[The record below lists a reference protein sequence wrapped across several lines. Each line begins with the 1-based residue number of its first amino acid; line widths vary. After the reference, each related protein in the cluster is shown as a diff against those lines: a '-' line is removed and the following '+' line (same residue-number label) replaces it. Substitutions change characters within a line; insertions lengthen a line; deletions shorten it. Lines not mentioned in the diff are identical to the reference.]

1 MAGVTSIEIRETTAE
16 LEMLIQQQSN
26 PNLKERLQV
35 LYLLQL
41 PNAMSVSAIA
51 KVGGRNRGSVQHW
64 LSLYRA
70 NGLEGL
76 LETRQSPGRLQVI
89 PAWAVNRLKRRLD
102 DPETGFGSYT
112 QVQQWLADTLNVEA
126 EYATVHHL
134 VRYRLGAKLKAPRPV
149 HAKQNAEALAAFKQT
164 LATI

>member
-1 MAGVTSIEIRETTAE
+1 MAGVTRIEIRETAAE
-16 LEMLIQQQSN
+16 LGVLIQQQSN

-41 PNAMSVSAIA
+41 PGAMSVSGIA
-51 KVGGRNRGSVQHW
+51 KVVGRNRGSVQRP

-70 NGLEGL
+70 NGLAGL
-76 LETRQSPGRLQVI
+76 LKTRQSPGRPQAI
-89 PAWAVNRLKRRLD
+89 PAWAVNSLKRRLD

-134 VRYRLGAKLKAPRPV
+134 VR
-149 HAKQNAEALAAFKQT
+149 
-164 LATI
+164 